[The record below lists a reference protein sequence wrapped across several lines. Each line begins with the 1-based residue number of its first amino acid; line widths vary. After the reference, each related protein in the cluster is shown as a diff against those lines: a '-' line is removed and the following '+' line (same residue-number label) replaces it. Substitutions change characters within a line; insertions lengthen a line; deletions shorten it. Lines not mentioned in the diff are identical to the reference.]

1 MLADRQLA
9 FFHLASASI
18 SSAGIDNKSGM
29 CTALYLVTSQPS
41 HDKET
46 ANLGTKSTV
55 NGLLHYSADA
65 KLFLKDSRS

>member
-18 SSAGIDNKSGM
+18 SSAGIYNKSAM
-29 CTALYLVTSQPS
+29 CIALCLVTSQPS
-41 HDKET
+41 HDKGI

-55 NGLLHYSADA
+55 NGLLHYRADE
-65 KLFLKDSRS
+65 KPFLKDSRS

>member
-18 SSAGIDNKSGM
+18 SSAGIYNKSAM
-29 CTALYLVTSQPS
+29 CIALCLVTSQPS
-41 HDKET
+41 HDKEI

-55 NGLLHYSADA
+55 NGLLHDSADA
-65 KLFLKDSRS
+65 KLSLKDSRS